1 MLTFL
6 KTVGVI
12 LVMFS
17 IIPLTVWAGSGS
29 WRNAMQ
35 AFKEYMFIIGLIIAG
50 GVILG
55 VVILVGSIS
64 SIS

>member
-29 WRNAMQ
+29 WRNAMK
-35 AFKEYMFIIGLIIAG
+35 AFKEYMFIMGLIAAA
-50 GVILG
+50 G
-55 VVILVGSIS
+55 VVLAVIILVGSIS

>member
-1 MLTFL
+1 MLTFF

-35 AFKEYMFIIGLIIAG
+35 AFKEYMFIIGLIVAG

>member
-1 MLTFL
+1 MITFL
-6 KTVGVI
+6 KTIGVL

-17 IIPLTVWAGSGS
+17 IIPLAVWAGSGS

-35 AFKEYMFIIGLIIAG
+35 AFKEYMFIIGLMVGG
-50 GVILG
+50 GVILALI
-55 VVILVGSIS
+55 ILVGSIS

>member
-29 WRNAMQ
+29 WRNAML
-35 AFKEYMFIIGLIIAG
+35 AFKEYMIIIGLIVGAG
-50 GVILG
+50 IVLA
-55 VVILVGSIS
+55 VVIFVGSIS